1 MAIVD
6 PFESTPTS
14 SVTVSGIVDPFETQ
28 TVQPTKEDKLS
39 TLSYIANQAKLGL
52 TDTAV
57 LGEALIDTFAIQP
70 FKGLIT
76 GEKQPTFS
84 ENVKRLQKVAGQ
96 YTGATEE
103 TKAPS
108 AVAEIVGGGAR
119 IAADPT
125 SYVGSGV
132 FKSGAGLISKAA
144 NLPVKEILTETGQAI
159 AQAVPRAASMFG
171 LGATSTT
178 TGILGEQVGKAY
190 PEVISPEEGKAI
202 GQTIGIIP
210 GIATSTAVET
220 GVKAA
225 GNLFQQVRDKYKT
238 VKADPDAASQA
249 YASGA
254 AKRFLDLVAESMPS
268 NNIDQIMTEFNRI
281 GNKIGVGD
289 IPLFAAMSDNPIVQ
303 SEVARLVKSKEGA
316 GIRQQFETEIKNIVS
331 KIDESASDLFG
342 TRYTPV
348 KGTTTPLTTQ
358 INKNI
363 KLREAVDSKLDDIA
377 SRFQE
382 QDLEQIGA
390 DANRLLEIRS
400 KAAKAEMTPVYDGIK
415 EGASK
420 AGAVLPDTGVRDIY
434 GFVQANNMQDIF
446 GRGTPLDKLI
456 TKNFAPINGE
466 FYPASFKDVVSLKE
480 EINRVQR
487 SVRMDD
493 KMKMRLNEL
502 EDVVDAARQQIPGKW
517 NQQLIDADR
526 QYYEKIGIPFA
537 SQGIKDIDAK
547 KYAVQVAPQI
557 VKNAETMRQF
567 LKAGGADAVTIADN
581 AIMAQAYSKV
591 IKNGELDVKALNR
604 FIKDKSAVLD
614 QVPETR
620 KLLEASLLDDSVLK
634 LKRADLDE
642 KIRIADKQI
651 ADNFILGVKDEN
663 GIAVPNYSS
672 IVNRLFENP
681 DFYNKISK
689 DISNVDKR
697 TQKAVIRNIQA
708 EVLEK
713 ARNST
718 DGGIGFLTNPKNKVM
733 IEKVF
738 GKGYQKEV
746 RDLMVISDAMN
757 KADISKISAVIDQ
770 GNLDVLAKIVPGL
783 DVPYVTS
790 TLRDRISSTFQK
802 GVRLISRAKTAQ
814 LKTDTD
820 EAIKQ
825 LLLDRDG
832 LKKLQAIK
840 NTMDFKLQ
848 SPTSMKQ
855 ISDTIGTIVPRYVYG
870 AVKEQVLSPSQAP
883 LPNETPEFGSFE
895 QQ

>member
-1 MAIVD
+1 MSIVD
-6 PFESTPTS
+6 PFDSTPSS

-28 TVQPTKEDKLS
+28 ATQPTQQDKVS
-39 TLSYIANQAKLGL
+39 NLSYIANQAKLGL

-84 ENVKRLQKVAGQ
+84 ENVKRLQKAAGQ

-108 AVAEIVGGGAR
+108 AVAEIVGGGTR
-119 IAADPT
+119 MLSDPAG
-125 SYVGSGV
+125 YIGSGL
-132 FKSGAGLISKAA
+132 FKTGAGIVSKAA

-159 AQAVPRAASMFG
+159 AQAVPRAAGLFG
-171 LGATSTT
+171 MGATSTT
-178 TGILGEQVGKAY
+178 TGILGEQVGQAY
-190 PEVISPEEGKAI
+190 PEVVSPAEGKAI
-202 GQTIGIIP
+202 GQVIGIVP
-210 GIATSTAVET
+210 GIATSTAIET
-220 GVKAA
+220 GAKTVS
-225 GNLFQQVRDKYKT
+225 NLFQQVRDKYKT

-303 SEVARLVKSKEGA
+303 SEVARLVKSKDGA
-316 GIRQQFETEIKNIVS
+316 GIRQQFETEIKNIVG

-358 INKNI
+358 LNKNI
-363 KLREAVDSKLDDIA
+363 KLREVVDSKLDDIA
-377 SRFQE
+377 SKFQE

-400 KAAKAEMTPVYDGIK
+400 KAAKAEMTPVYDDIK
-415 EGASK
+415 AGASK

-434 GFVQANNMQDIF
+434 SFVQANNMQDIF
-446 GRGTPLDKLI
+446 GRGTPMDKLI
-456 TKNFAPINGE
+456 QKNFAPIEGE

-517 NQQLIDADR
+517 NQALIDADR

-567 LKAGGADAVTIADN
+567 LKAGGGDAVTIADN

-591 IKNGELDVKALNR
+591 IKNGELDVKALGR

-620 KLLEASLLDDSVLK
+620 KMLEASLLDDSVLK

-642 KIRIADKQI
+642 KIKLADKQI
-651 ADNFILGVKDEN
+651 ADNFVLSVKDEN
-663 GIAVPNYSS
+663 GIAVPNYSE
-672 IVNRLFENP
+672 IANRIFSDPN
-681 DFYNKISK
+681 FFNKISK
-689 DISNVDKR
+689 DLANVDKR
-697 TQKAVIRNIQA
+697 TSKAVIRNIQA

-718 DGGIGFLTNPKNKVM
+718 DGGVGFITNPKNKGM
-733 IEKVF
+733 IDKVF
-738 GKGYQKEV
+738 GKGYQQEV
-746 RDLMVISDAMN
+746 KDLMVISDAMN
-757 KADISKISAVIDQ
+757 KADISRIGAVIDQ
-770 GNLDVLAKIVPGL
+770 GSLDVLGKIIPGL

-820 EAIKQ
+820 EALKQ

-855 ISDTIGTIVPRYVYG
+855 ISETIGTIVPRYVYG
-870 AVKEQVLSPSQAP
+870 AAKEELLSPAP
-883 LPNETPEFGSFE
+883 ASLPNETPQFGEF

>member
-6 PFESTPTS
+6 PFETPQG
-14 SVTVSGIVDPFETQ
+14 SVSVSGIVDPFETAAPA
-28 TVQPTKEDKLS
+28 PTQQDKMSNLG
-39 TLSYIANQAKLGL
+39 YIANQAKLGL

-70 FKGLIT
+70 FKGLVT
-76 GEKQPTFS
+76 GEKQPTFT
-84 ENVKRLQKVAGQ
+84 ENVKRLQKAAGTF
-96 YTGATEE
+96 TGATEE
-103 TKAPS
+103 TKAPN

-119 IAADPT
+119 MFSDPAG
-125 SYVGSGV
+125 YVGSGL
-132 FKSGAGLISKAA
+132 FKTGAGVISKAA
-144 NLPVKEILTETGQAI
+144 NLPVKEILTETGQAV
-159 AQAVPRAASMFG
+159 AQAFPRAAGLFG
-171 LGATSTT
+171 MGVTSETG
-178 TGILGEQVGKAY
+178 GILGQEVEKQITGKDTGT
-190 PEVISPEEGKAI
+190 GKAI
-202 GQTIGIIP
+202 GQVAGIVP
-210 GIATSTAVET
+210 GIATSTAIET
-220 GVKAA
+220 SAKAA

-316 GIRQQFETEIKNIVS
+316 GIRQQFETEIKNIVG

-342 TRYTPV
+342 SRYTPV

-358 INKNI
+358 VNKNI
-363 KLREAVDSKLDDIA
+363 KLREAVDTKLDDIT

-390 DANRLLEIRS
+390 DANRLLDVRS
-400 KAAKAEMTPVYDGIK
+400 KAAKAEMTPVYDDIK
-415 EGASK
+415 AGASK

-434 GFVQANNMQDIF
+434 SFVQANNMQDIF
-446 GRGTPLDKLI
+446 GRGTPMDKLI
-456 TKNFAPINGE
+456 QKNFAPIEGE
-466 FYPASFKDVVSLKE
+466 FYPASFKDVISLKE

-487 SVRMDD
+487 SVRMDE

-502 EDVVDAARQQIPGKW
+502 EDVVDASRQQIPGKW
-517 NQQLIDADR
+517 NQALIDADR
-526 QYYEKIGIPFA
+526 QYYEKIGIPFGT
-537 SQGIKDIDAK
+537 QGIKDIDAK

-557 VKNAETMRQF
+557 VKNPETMRSF

-581 AIMAQAYSKV
+581 AIMSQAYTKV
-591 IKNGELDVKALNR
+591 IKNGELDARALQR
-604 FIKDKSAVLD
+604 FIKEKSAVLD

-620 KLLEASLLDDSVLK
+620 KLLESSLFDESVLK
-634 LKRADLDE
+634 LKRAELDD
-642 KIRIADKQI
+642 KIKLADKQI
-651 ADNFILGVKDEN
+651 ADNFVLGVKDEN
-663 GIAVPNYSS
+663 GIAVPNYSE
-672 IVNRLFENP
+672 IANRIFSDPN
-681 DFYNKISK
+681 FFGKISK
-689 DISNVDKR
+689 DLSNVDKR
-697 TQKAVIRNIQA
+697 TSKAVIRNIQA

-718 DGGIGFLTNPKNKVM
+718 DGGVGFITNPKNKNT
-733 IEKVF
+733 IDKVF
-738 GKGYQKEV
+738 GKGYQQEV
-746 RDLMVISDAMN
+746 RDLMVMSDALN

-770 GNLDVLAKIVPGL
+770 SNLDVLAKIAPGL
-783 DVPYVTS
+783 DIPYVTS
-790 TLRDRISSTFQK
+790 TLRDRISSNFQK
-802 GVRLISRAKTAQ
+802 GVRLLSRAKTAQ

-820 EAIKQ
+820 RALKE

-848 SPTSMKQ
+848 KPTSMKQ
-855 ISDTIGTIVPRYVYG
+855 ISETIGTIVPRYVYG
-870 AVKEQVLSPSQAP
+870 AAKEELLSKEPAP
-883 LPNETPEFGSFE
+883 LPNETPQFGSFE
-895 QQ
+895 Q